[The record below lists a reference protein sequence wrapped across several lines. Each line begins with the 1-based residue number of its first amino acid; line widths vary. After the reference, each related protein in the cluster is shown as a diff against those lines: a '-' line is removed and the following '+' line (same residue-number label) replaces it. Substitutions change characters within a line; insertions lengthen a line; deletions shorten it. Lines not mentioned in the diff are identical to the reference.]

1 MYKII
6 MIIQCIKCGKKFE
19 VNSDLIPQTGRTIQC
34 GSCNHIWFYK
44 IDRETAISSLDET
57 SKKISNNANKETT
70 KEQNTKITKNQK
82 SLTKKIDKI
91 INNKDT
97 ALVKYSKKNKLTFIK
112 IFRYFLVLV
121 ISIISL
127 IIILDTF
134 KYNLSDYFP
143 NLELLLYNFY
153 QSLIDIYYFT
163 KDLIR

>member
-1 MYKII
+1 

-44 IDRETAISSLDET
+44 IDRETAISPLDET

-70 KEQNTKITKNQK
+70 KEQNTKIIKNQK

>member
-1 MYKII
+1 

-70 KEQNTKITKNQK
+70 KEQNTKIIKNQK

>member
-1 MYKII
+1 
-6 MIIQCIKCGKKFE
+6 MIITCPCKEKKFE
-19 VNSDLIPQTGRTIQC
+19 IDAALIPQEGRSLQC
-34 GSCNHIWFYK
+34 GSCGHRWFYK
-44 IDRETAISSLDET
+44 IGQETNITSIDEQ
-57 SKKISNNANKETT
+57 SKKISNNTNKDT
-70 KEQNTKITKNQK
+70 KKDQKSEITENQK
-82 SLTKKIDKI
+82 SLTKKIDNI

-112 IFRYFLVLV
+112 IFRYFLVSV

-153 QSLIDIYYFT
+153 QSLMDIYDFT

>member
-1 MYKII
+1 

-82 SLTKKIDKI
+82 
-91 INNKDT
+91 
-97 ALVKYSKKNKLTFIK
+97 A
-112 IFRYFLVLV
+112 
-121 ISIISL
+121 
-127 IIILDTF
+127 
-134 KYNLSDYFP
+134 
-143 NLELLLYNFY
+143 
-153 QSLIDIYYFT
+153 
-163 KDLIR
+163 

>member
-1 MYKII
+1 

-19 VNSDLIPQTGRTIQC
+19 INSDLIPQTGRTIQC

-44 IDRETAISSLDET
+44 IDRETAISPLDET

-70 KEQNTKITKNQK
+70 KEQNTKIIKNQK

>member
-1 MYKII
+1 
-6 MIIQCIKCGKKFE
+6 MIITCPCCEKKFE
-19 VNSDLIPQTGRTIQC
+19 IDTALIPQEGRTLQC
-34 GSCNHIWFYK
+34 GSCGHKWFYK
-44 IDRETAISSLDET
+44 IDQETKISSTDEP
-57 SKKISNNANKETT
+57 SKKISNNTNKDT
-70 KEQNTKITKNQK
+70 KKDQITDITKNQQ

-97 ALVKYSKKNKLTFIK
+97 ALIKYSKKNKLTFIK
-112 IFRYFLVLV
+112 IFRYFIVLV

-127 IIILDTF
+127 IIFLDTF

-153 QSLIDIYYFT
+153 QTLIDIFYFT